1 MARCRWRWRLAV
13 LCPHLKKQ
21 TNKYGNLEN
30 YGMKM
35 NVRHTQHNENVT
47 QQAAT
52 RRGDGAING
61 KAEKLFPI
69 FLRFFL
75 NGN

>member
-1 MARCRWRWRLAV
+1 MARCRWRLAV

-47 QQAAT
+47 QQAAAATT
-52 RRGDGAING
+52 RRVETRRRHEAPLMV
-61 KAEKLFPI
+61 KLRSCSQYF
-69 FLRFFL
+69 
-75 NGN
+75 

>member
-1 MARCRWRWRLAV
+1 
-13 LCPHLKKQ
+13 
-21 TNKYGNLEN
+21 
-30 YGMKM
+30 MKM

-47 QQAAT
+47 QQAAAT
-52 RRGDGAING
+52 RRDAATARGAITG